1 MFDKEGCRKD
11 SIGVRGV
18 RVLDLQVTL
27 AAKINEGVP
36 MNVGRP
42 MMKVVTVAMAM
53 WAFAFAGTSYASP
66 VPEIDPG
73 SFGSVLAVVLGSL
86 ALLER
91 RKSA

>member
-1 MFDKEGCRKD
+1 
-11 SIGVRGV
+11 
-18 RVLDLQVTL
+18 
-27 AAKINEGVP
+27 

-42 MMKVVTVAMAM
+42 LVKVVAVAMAM
-53 WAFAFAGTSYASP
+53 WAFALAGTSSASLS

-73 SFGSVLAVVLGSL
+73 SFGSVLAGVLGSL

>member
-1 MFDKEGCRKD
+1 
-11 SIGVRGV
+11 
-18 RVLDLQVTL
+18 
-27 AAKINEGVP
+27 

-42 MMKVVTVAMAM
+42 MLKVVAVAMAM
-53 WAFAFAGTSYASP
+53 WAFALAGTSFATP